1 MNGSHELPK
10 SQPTPNPETFLW
22 IEPCAAVLV
31 SGVCVML
38 GHTQLATTPA
48 DSFIF
53 GALLGLVFWWGFGN
67 RANSP
72 GAGLIW
78 GLGFAALVWLLIPA
92 GMVPLLKGAQRS
104 VAMVSDARARFPAL
118 VSYLIL

>member
-1 MNGSHELPK
+1 MHGSHDLPK
-10 SQPTPNPETFLW
+10 SQPTSNPKTFPW
-22 IEPCAAVLV
+22 IEPCVAVLV
-31 SGVCVML
+31 SGVCLML

-53 GALLGLVFWWGFGN
+53 GALLGLIFWWGFGN

-78 GLGFAALVWLLIPA
+78 GLGFAGPIPYA
-92 GMVPLLKGAQRS
+92 DEG
-104 VAMVSDARARFPAL
+104 
-118 VSYLIL
+118 

>member
-1 MNGSHELPK
+1 MHGSHELPK
-10 SQPTPNPETFLW
+10 NQPTPNPETFLW

-53 GALLGLVFWWGFGN
+53 GALLGLLFWWGFGN

-72 GAGLIW
+72 GAG
-78 GLGFAALVWLLIPA
+78 A
-92 GMVPLLKGAQRS
+92 
-104 VAMVSDARARFPAL
+104 
-118 VSYLIL
+118 